1 MHYFKKI
8 LSFAKPYTAY
18 ALLNVLFNILYA
30 LFSALAFVSFI
41 PMLDVLFQQT
51 KAVAQPPVYQGI
63 GSLKNFVQDAL
74 NYHVTNLLEI
84 DPSQTLMLVIGIVL
98 VLFLLKNLANY
109 LALYFI
115 TYLRNGL
122 LKDLRNALYKKIISL
137 PVAFFTEKRKGDLM
151 ARMASDVIEIQNSFL
166 SILELL
172 VREPLTILF
181 TLLVMFNISVKLT
194 LFVLV
199 FIPLSGIIISLIGK
213 QLRRQSDYVQKEQGH
228 LLSIIDE
235 TVNGQKIIKTFN
247 AGPLFIQ
254 RFAAS
259 TQRFFNYSNA
269 LLHRNNLSAPMS
281 EFLGIAIIGVLLWYG
296 GRMVLI
302 EQNLDGTTFIVYMGL
317 AYNILTPAKGISKAI
332 FSIRKGD
339 AAAARV
345 LEILQTENPLKDA
358 PGALEK
364 NTLEN
369 QIEFNAVSFAYGHE
383 TPVINNF
390 SLTIKKGETVALVGQ
405 SGSGKTTVANL
416 LNRFYDITSG
426 TLTLDGVPI
435 DKIKKSALYE
445 MTGMVTQEPI
455 LFNDTVANNLRV
467 GKQTATD
474 EELIAAAK
482 IAHAHEFISQLPQG
496 YQTPIGE
503 NGNKLSGG
511 QKQRLSI
518 ARAVL
523 KNPQILI
530 LDEATSALDTASE
543 QWVQKALE
551 NLMKNRTS
559 LVIAHRLSTIQKA
572 DNIIVMQ
579 AGKIIESGTHDAL
592 LQKGETYSNL
602 VKLQQIKAH

>member
-1 MHYFKKI
+1 MHYFRKI
-8 LSFAKPYTAY
+8 LHFAKPYWGY
-18 ALLNVLFNILYA
+18 ALLNVLFNIGYA

-51 KAVAQPPVYQGI
+51 KTLRARPVFEGA
-63 GSLKNFVQDAL
+63 GSLKDFVQDTL
-74 NYHVTNLLEI
+74 NYHVSSLLES
-84 DPSQTLMLVIGIVL
+84 DPSKTLMLVIGLVL
-98 VLFLLKNLANY
+98 TLFLLKNLSNY
-109 LALYFI
+109 FALYFI

-122 LKDLRNALYKKIISL
+122 LMDLRNALYRKIISL

-166 SILELL
+166 SILELII
-172 VREPLTILF
+172 REPLTIFF

-199 FIPLSGIIISLIGK
+199 FIPVSGILISFIGK
-213 QLRRQSDYVQKEQGH
+213 QLRRKSAYVQKEQGH

-247 AGPLFIQ
+247 AGPLFIK
-254 RFAAS
+254 RFGIS
-259 TQRFFNYSNA
+259 TQRFFKFSNA

-317 AYNILTPAKGISKAI
+317 AYNILTPAKGISKAL

-345 LEILQTENPLKDA
+345 LEILDTENTLKDK
-358 PGALEK
+358 PDALEK
-364 NTLEN
+364 NTLEQ
-369 QIEFNAVSFAYGHE
+369 QIDFKKVCFAYPSG
-383 TPVINNF
+383 PSIINDFN
-390 SLTIKKGETVALVGQ
+390 LTLKKGETVALVGQ
-405 SGSGKTTVANL
+405 SGSGKTTIANL

-426 TLTLDGVPI
+426 SLTIDGI
-435 DKIKKSALYE
+435 ALQDIKKTALYQ
-445 MTGMVTQEPI
+445 MTGIVTQEPI

-467 GKQTATD
+467 GKQDATD
-474 EELIAAAK
+474 AELIEAAK
-482 IAHAHEFISQLPQG
+482 VAHAHEFILQLPEG
-496 YQTPIGE
+496 YQTAIGE

-551 NLMKNRTS
+551 NLMANRTS

-572 DNIIVMQ
+572 D
-579 AGKIIESGTHDAL
+579 KILVLEQGRVIEEGTHETL
-592 LQKGETYSNL
+592 LKKGKTYTNL
-602 VKLQQIKAH
+602 VKLQQL